1 LAIAPNASGGFST
14 LRSYTG
20 SAPLNSLGAIP
31 DGGTS
36 DIAITVTG
44 AAAGDKAIVN
54 FPMADS
60 QGIAAIAGIAVT
72 TNTVTVT
79 MVAIPGSDAEWTAG
93 KTITAQI
100 IK

>member
-1 LAIAPNASGGFST
+1 MLFRSSGGFST